1 MDTVSQM
8 ISAPSVNWGLYFEYK
23 AKYIDSIRGYLYRT
37 RIPDYIRY
45 DLEHDAVMDMITEGR
60 EVMDAIRCVASPESN
75 HWTDR
80 VYHETPEVMEQYI
93 DDPIFHSKMP
103 KTHTMLDGIPED
115 FLCKYCTAREREDID
130 QLRKYG
136 SPLEYAKHCGYSN
149 VLLAQRICG
158 VLRKYKKHLR
168 GDKIKGYDKHD
179 LDDTK
184 LTTTLRRS
192 IAALYREGLSYKQ
205 ISVQVGRNTYYIAN
219 MIHLLRQRGDRWKV

>member
-1 MDTVSQM
+1 MDTISQM

-37 RIPDYIRY
+37 RIPDYIRS
-45 DLEHDAVMDMITEGR
+45 DLEHDAVMDMLTEGR

-75 HWTDR
+75 HWSDR

-103 KTHTMLDGIPED
+103 KVHTMLDGIPED
-115 FLCKYCTAREREDID
+115 FLCKYCTDREREDIRKL
-130 QLRKYG
+130 QKYG
-136 SPLEYAKHCGYSN
+136 SPYEYAKHCGYSN

-158 VLRKYKKHLR
+158 VLRKFKRHKR
-168 GDKIKGYDKHD
+168 GEKIKGYDRHE

-184 LTTTLRRS
+184 ITTTLRKEVASRYRAGMAYKEIAEQLGRS
-192 IAALYREGLSYKQ
+192 VYL
-205 ISVQVGRNTYYIAN
+205 IAN
-219 MIHLLRQRGDRWKV
+219 MVHSMRKR